1 MIPAFRTASAHSAS
15 ACFSRCGGC
24 WRNGLLSYLSQHSR
38 SASNLQ
44 NYLHLL
50 LCESGYCPFLP
61 KRRDQKPGGESG
73 DGRSSRMKSKSAT
86 GYFSNDVIDDIGIRH
101 DLVSVFRFVEALAC
115 LRTVENQHCAFGGNL
130 KFLRKLHYYARDF
143 PVKYIIFHKTSE
155 LTNSRYL
162 SIISWF
168 KMHT

>member
-1 MIPAFRTASAHSAS
+1 MRV
-15 ACFSRCGGC
+15 R
-24 WRNGLLSYLSQHSR
+24 LLSFLAEEAGPEAGWGVGR
-38 SASNLQ
+38 W
-44 NYLHLL
+44 
-50 LCESGYCPFLP
+50 PFT
-61 KRRDQKPGGESG
+61 
-73 DGRSSRMKSKSAT
+73 SRMKSKSAT